1 MWSGC
6 VYVDHAAKMV
16 ELIEV
21 QFGMGGTGN
30 RVLDSFTGRGTFC
43 GGDTWA
49 YPDMLIIVLGLVSV
63 RHWP

>member
-1 MWSGC
+1 
-6 VYVDHAAKMV
+6 MV

-43 GGDTWA
+43 GGNTWA